1 MRRKMTM
8 NKDYKCPFCGTSD
21 FKVENGY
28 YVCQICGNQTP
39 VEEKPQKEVTP
50 KIKKQLEKSADK
62 LIPLIIYSFL
72 ALITI
77 IPVLQNM
84 EYFEYYEGIS
94 MMLWVFDLL
103 CGLAMICF
111 VGITFSL
118 MKGKTTSSAIKNLLF
133 GTYTFCRVVI
143 TIVLMILN
151 ERFIFINLVYDVIY
165 IALVWFTTYKFAKW
179 INK

>member
-1 MRRKMTM
+1 M
-8 NKDYKCPFCGTSD
+8 NKEYKCPSCGTSD

-39 VEEKPQKEVTP
+39 VEEKSQKEVTP

-77 IPVLQNM
+77 IPVLQDM
-84 EYFEYYEGIS
+84 KYFEYYQGIS
-94 MMLWVFDLL
+94 RMLWVFDLL
-103 CGLAMICF
+103 CGLAMIRF
-111 VGITFSL
+111 AGITFSS
-118 MKGKTTSSAIKNLLF
+118 MKGKITSSAIKNLLF
-133 GTYTFCRVVI
+133 GTYTFCRVVT
-143 TIVLMILN
+143 TIVVMILN
-151 ERFIFINLVYDVIY
+151 ERFIFMNLVYDAIY
-165 IALVWFTTYKFAKW
+165 ISLIWFTTYKFAKW

>member
-1 MRRKMTM
+1 M
-8 NKDYKCPFCGTSD
+8 NKNYKCPSCGTSD
-21 FKVENGY
+21 FKVENGF
-28 YVCQICGNQTP
+28 YVCQICGHQE
-39 VEEKPQKEVTP
+39 VIEQKEKPN
-50 KIKKQLEKSADK
+50 KKQSVINKGADT
-62 LIPLIIYSFL
+62 LIPLIIYLFL

-84 EYFEYYEGIS
+84 KYFEYYEGIS

-118 MKGKTTSSAIKNLLF
+118 MKGKITSSAIKNLLF
-133 GTYTFCRVVI
+133 GTYTFCRVVT

-151 ERFIFINLVYDVIY
+151 EKFIFINLVYDVIY
-165 IALVWFTTYKFAKW
+165 ISLVWFTTYKFAKW